1 MIESRPVEG
10 VDFEWLEKVVRSAGE
25 IALRHFRK
33 VRATRKADNTVV
45 TVADREVEAFLRES
59 LSRAFPADGFLG
71 EETGGGAGRSGRTWV
86 IDPIDGTASYALGLP
101 VWGVSVGLM
110 QDRQPVAGLFYMPLV
125 NELYLSH
132 GGDALFNGQPMR
144 VDDSGH
150 IDSESS
156 LLVTS
161 EAHRNFR
168 IDFAGKAR
176 ALGSAAAHVCY
187 VARGT
192 AVGAVLRY
200 FSIWDIAG
208 ALPILRAAGGD
219 LRYLSGRALDPAELA
234 DGRKCSEPVLA
245 GAPWALDYFAG
256 RIEDLNA
263 RHKV

>member
-1 MIESRPVEG
+1 MIESHPTG
-10 VDFEWLEKVVRSAGE
+10 DVDFEWLEKVVRHAGE

-33 VRATRKADNTVV
+33 VSATRKADNTVV
-45 TVADREVEAFLRES
+45 TVADGEVEAFLRES

-86 IDPIDGTASYALGLP
+86 IDPIDGTGAYIMGLP
-101 VWGVSVGLM
+101 VWGVSVGLV

-132 GGDALFNGQPMR
+132 GSDATFNGQPMH
-144 VDDSGH
+144 VDESGH
-150 IDSESS
+150 IDSQSC

-187 VARGT
+187 VARGV
-192 AVGAVLRY
+192 AVAALLRY
-200 FSIWDIAG
+200 FSLWDIA
-208 ALPILRAAGGD
+208 AAWPILRAAGGD

-234 DGRKCSEPVLA
+234 GGRKCVEPVLA

-256 RIEDLNA
+256 RIEDVEHGA
-263 RHKV
+263 

>member
-1 MIESRPVEG
+1 MVESHPIG
-10 VDFEWLEKVVRSAGE
+10 DVDFEWLEKAVRHAGE

-45 TVADREVEAFLRES
+45 TAADGEVEAFLRDT

-71 EETGGGAGRSGRTWV
+71 EEMGSIVGDSGRTWV
-86 IDPIDGTASYALGLP
+86 IDPIDGTASYAIGLP

-110 QDRQPVAGLFYMPLV
+110 QDRRLVAGLFYMPLV

-132 GGDALFNGQPMR
+132 GSDALLDGQPMH
-144 VDDSGH
+144 VDESGH
-150 IDSESS
+150 VDGESS

-168 IDFAGKAR
+168 IDFVGKAR
-176 ALGSAAAHVCY
+176 ALGSATAHVCY

-192 AVGAVLRY
+192 ALAALLRY
-200 FSIWDIAG
+200 FYIWDVAG

-219 LRYLSGRALDPAELA
+219 LRYLSGRALDLAEFA
-234 DGRKCSEPVLA
+234 DGHKCSEPVLA

-256 RIEDLNA
+256 RIDDIA
-263 RHKV
+263 RGA